1 MAAEGPARERSL
13 IAALERA
20 LSPPSSR
27 SATAIGDDAAVV
39 RAGGA
44 FAVTSVDAMV
54 EDVHFRI
61 GQVSHEDAGARAMA
75 GALSDLAA
83 MGARAGEAYVALGL
97 PPAISEADALAV
109 CRGARAV
116 ADGCGATIAGGD
128 VTRAGALT
136 ICVTV
141 VGWAEEAADL
151 VGRDGARAGDL
162 VGVTGALGAAGA
174 GLAILESRAS
184 GPRELVDAHRRPRP
198 RLAAGLALAA
208 AGARAMIDLSDGIAA
223 DAVRI
228 GERSGVRLDIDLDR
242 LPLASGL
249 EEVAAQLGVDARHLA
264 ATAGED
270 YELLFCVS
278 PADRDRAAAAA
289 GVTWVGEVADGPPG
303 ARFADASG
311 ERELAGYEH

>member
-20 LSPPSSR
+20 LSPPSAR

-44 FAVTSVDAMV
+44 FAVTSVDTMV
-54 EDVHFRI
+54 EGVHFRI

-109 CRGARAV
+109 CRGAGGV

-128 VTRAGALT
+128 VTRAATLT

-141 VGWAEEAADL
+141 VGWADAADEL
-151 VGRDGARAGDL
+151 VGRDGARPGDL

-184 GPRELVDAHRRPRP
+184 GPRELVD
-198 RLAAGLALAA
+198 
-208 AGARAMIDLSDGIAA
+208 
-223 DAVRI
+223 
-228 GERSGVRLDIDLDR
+228 
-242 LPLASGL
+242 
-249 EEVAAQLGVDARHLA
+249 
-264 ATAGED
+264 
-270 YELLFCVS
+270 
-278 PADRDRAAAAA
+278 
-289 GVTWVGEVADGPPG
+289 
-303 ARFADASG
+303 
-311 ERELAGYEH
+311 